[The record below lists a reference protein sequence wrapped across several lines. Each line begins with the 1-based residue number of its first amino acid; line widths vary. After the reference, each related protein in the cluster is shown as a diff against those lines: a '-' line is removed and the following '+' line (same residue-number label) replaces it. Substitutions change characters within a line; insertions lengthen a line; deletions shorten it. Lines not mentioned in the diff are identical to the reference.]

1 MLLGLS
7 SVFLGKS
14 FWNFPLLHFQLFK
27 ITISMIF
34 LFVSMILNLLIVA
47 SFLMSTYKKIDD
59 KANFV
64 LKLVPIGTI
73 IVGGAF
79 LITDK
84 AIDQTQLI
92 IGIISSAFQ
101 ILTIKTI
108 IYSQAHQRIP
118 MFNFEC
124 IMVFTLAVLT
134 QNKFFHESFVHLILR
149 LGFFCLVSME
159 ILVISSVLQQLK
171 EKLGVNYLTV
181 GNKKIN

>member
-1 MLLGLS
+1 
-7 SVFLGKS
+7 
-14 FWNFPLLHFQLFK
+14 
-27 ITISMIF
+27 MIF
-34 LFVSMILNLLIVA
+34 LLVSMILNLLIVA

-108 IYSQAHQRIP
+108 IYS
-118 MFNFEC
+118 
-124 IMVFTLAVLT
+124 
-134 QNKFFHESFVHLILR
+134 
-149 LGFFCLVSME
+149 
-159 ILVISSVLQQLK
+159 
-171 EKLGVNYLTV
+171 
-181 GNKKIN
+181 